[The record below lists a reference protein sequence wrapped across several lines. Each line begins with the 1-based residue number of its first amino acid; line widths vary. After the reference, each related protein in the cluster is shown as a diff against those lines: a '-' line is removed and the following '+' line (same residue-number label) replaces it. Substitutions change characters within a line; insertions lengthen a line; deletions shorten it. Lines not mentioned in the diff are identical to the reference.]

1 MDAAFLAPAALGLGL
16 LVAGPLLA
24 HLSRRRPTRE
34 VPFGAMLLLQR
45 VQKRLKR
52 RRRLQDPWVLMLRA
66 LALLLVV
73 LGVARPELREPGNAE
88 AVSEQGPVVVVL
100 DDSLSM
106 DLRAGASGDETL
118 FSAARSEAAAFVRS
132 LPKGVGVGAVRIGG
146 TAVPVTGEL
155 SSDHGSVAAAIE
167 QVRQG
172 SGGTDLAGG
181 LRAARRMLE
190 GGGGRVVVFSDEA
203 GPSAVPAAREELA
216 LLGRQ
221 GCALE
226 RRRVRAAEVGNVV
239 PVAAVYG
246 DGVEGGSVRVRV
258 ANHGEETTEVPLVV
272 RLPDGAEITTFVEV
286 PGGGEHEATV
296 TVPRVAAGGVAT
308 ATVDDPLLDA
318 DDSHAFHLPRVGASR
333 VLVVDGDPGP
343 TPTASEV
350 YFLERALAPWGA
362 AGASRGGVL
371 PEVTSP
377 AGLAGLDPDVHRV
390 VFLANVADPAPLAT
404 GLSDFVRRG
413 GGLVIAVG
421 DNVTAERY
429 NGPLGGLL
437 PAPLRAP
444 RSLAAPGEDGEPTAL
459 PDTTLSIF
467 QPFARGGRSG
477 FAQARWRRL
486 FTLEPYQ
493 DGEGVR
499 TLLRTE
505 SGVPVLVERR
515 VGAGRVMLLTG
526 TMDLGWGDLPLQAV
540 FMPFVQRLVAELGGD
555 ATGGGERRTA
565 TVGGAVEVPLPDGV
579 LDVTLTGPDG
589 PVAVRQRD
597 GAVRFTPEQPGAY
610 LLESPGAPPLA
621 WIAVN
626 TDPVESDVRPGPG
639 LVETAAE
646 VDPERFERRIPLS
659 PWLLL
664 AGLLLAALGAGLAWW
679 RGRVA
684 PEEPAGGPGDP
695 STPGAEE
702 DAHAA

>member
-1 MDAAFLAPAALGLGL
+1 MDAALLAPAALGLGL
-16 LVAGPLLA
+16 LVAGPVLA

-52 RRRLQDPWVLMLRA
+52 RRRLQDPWVLLLRT

-73 LGVARPELREPGNAE
+73 LGVARPELREPGNAQ
-88 AVSEQGPVVVVL
+88 AAGEQGPVVVVL

-106 DLRAGASGDETL
+106 DLRAGAAGDETL
-118 FSAARSEAAAFVRS
+118 FSTARSEAAAFVRA
-132 LPKGVGVGAVRIGG
+132 LPTGVRAGVVRIGG
-146 TAVPVTGEL
+146 TAVPVTGAL
-155 SSDHGSVAAAIE
+155 SSDHGAVASAIE

-172 SGGTDLAGG
+172 RGGTDLAGG
-181 LRAARRMLE
+181 LRAARRMLD
-190 GGGGRVVVFSDEA
+190 GGGGRVIVFSDEA
-203 GPSAVPAAREELA
+203 GPAAVPGARDELA

-258 ANHGEETTEVPLVV
+258 ANHGAETTEVPLVV

-286 PGGGEHEATV
+286 PGQGEHEATV

-362 AGASRGGVL
+362 VGSSRGGVL

-377 AGLAGLDPDVHRV
+377 AGLSGLDPDLHRV
-390 VFLANVADPAPLAT
+390 VFLANVADPAPLVT

-421 DNVTAERY
+421 DNVTSERY

-437 PAPLRAP
+437 PAQLRVP

-459 PDTTLSIF
+459 PDTALSLF

-477 FAQARWRRL
+477 FGQARWRRL
-486 FTLEPYQ
+486 FTLEPYE

-499 TLLRTE
+499 TLLRTD
-505 SGVPVLVERR
+505 SGVPILVERR

-565 TVGGAVEVPLPDGV
+565 TVGSPVEVGLPEGI
-579 LDVTLTGPDG
+579 LDVTLTGPEG

-597 GAVRFTPEQPGAY
+597 GAVRFTPERPGAY

-664 AGLLLAALGAGLAWW
+664 AGLLAAALGSGLAWW
-679 RGRVA
+679 RGRGVA
-684 PEEPAGGPGDP
+684 DDP
-695 STPGAEE
+695 WDGQGEASVAGAEE
-702 DAHAA
+702 DTHAA